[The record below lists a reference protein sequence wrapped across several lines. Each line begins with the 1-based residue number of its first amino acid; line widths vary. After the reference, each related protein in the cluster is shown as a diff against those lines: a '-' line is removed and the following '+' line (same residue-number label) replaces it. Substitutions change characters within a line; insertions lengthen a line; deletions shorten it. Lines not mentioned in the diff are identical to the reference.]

1 MNKLL
6 RLMLILSSAFIYG
19 CATPLIVK
27 NMEPKIPS
35 NLKKVN
41 VGLGVD
47 DVKGG
52 AEQFAERYKTFIVD
66 DMHGPVF
73 KKAIVDTL
81 NNSKMFASVTPGLN
95 NKYILKPEIVFQ
107 NTSTGRVG
115 SSSFTYALDA
125 RYTIREKETDRVVY
139 SDQFTSACVKT
150 MQDSF
155 GWPPRYRMAIE
166 CAVRDNLSQF
176 IVDLSSKIDDIEM
189 HN

>member
-6 RLMLILSSAFIYG
+6 RITLIVSIVFIAG
-19 CATPLIVK
+19 CAASPIVK
-27 NMEPKIPS
+27 NMEPELPLK
-35 NLKKVN
+35 LKKAN

-47 DVKGG
+47 DVEGG
-52 AEQFAERYKTFIVD
+52 AEQFAKRYKSFMHD

-73 KKAIVDTL
+73 KTAIVNTL
-81 NNSKMFASVTPGLN
+81 SSSNMFASVTPGLN

-107 NTSTGRVG
+107 NTSVGRVG
-115 SSSFTYALDA
+115 SASFTYALDA
-125 RYTIREKETDRVVY
+125 KYTILEKESNRVVY

-155 GWPPRYRMAIE
+155 GGPPRYRMAIE

-176 IVDLSSKIDDIEM
+176 IVDLSSKLDDIEI
-189 HN
+189 NN